1 MQESYCLSSLEQYV
15 KWEEGG
21 KSGVHIEDRFTE
33 YLNCTKSKIKRTIS
47 NPGEGKNASG
57 SGNEKSSN
65 NVAVGKDKFTDYIE
79 RTKKKLRTTSNKV
92 AGGRRNSFK

>member
-1 MQESYCLSSLEQYV
+1 M
-15 KWEEGG
+15 
-21 KSGVHIEDRFTE
+21 HIEDRFTE

-79 RTKKKLRTTSNKV
+79 RVTPVKDAKHTLY
-92 AGGRRNSFK
+92 AYD